1 MFTDEIM
8 VPEYSFLALLVSP
21 HLSIFQLLWNPHCSS
36 LCLCCCCAVGLDC
49 TKIYFAAASVLAAHL
64 CHMMRISY
72 LMLNSY

>member
-36 LCLCCCCAVGLDC
+36 LCFCVVAVLWDW
-49 TKIYFAAASVLAAHL
+49 TAPKSILQLHPPWLHISVT
-64 CHMMRISY
+64 
-72 LMLNSY
+72 